1 MNDEVVHTV
10 KRLEGMRC
18 MTTRMPEG
26 AIKYKLRAGFC
37 CQKIIFAPICI
48 YGAS

>member
-18 MTTRMPEG
+18 MTTRMPED
-26 AIKYKLRAGFC
+26 AG
-37 CQKIIFAPICI
+37 
-48 YGAS
+48 